1 MDFVNTSVF
10 LCTTVLIAVSKRSCG
25 SVVEYL
31 PVMYTFKK
39 TPNTVIM
46 KIMSRHLLNKG
57 SRKKWWQ
64 T

>member
-1 MDFVNTSVF
+1 MNFVNTSVF

-39 TPNTVIM
+39 NTQHCYNENNVTPPPE
-46 KIMSRHLLNKG
+46 
-57 SRKKWWQ
+57 
-64 T
+64 